1 MDMFPVWLSLR
12 VALTATALTLVI
24 GIPVA
29 LLLARR
35 RFPGKNVLEAAVVL
49 PLVLPPTVLGY
60 YLLLVIGSRGPVGRA
75 LAALGLELAFTWGAA
90 VLAACVGSIALVIK
104 SAQAGFEGVDRQL
117 EQAARTLGRSEWSVF
132 WSVTLPLAW
141 LAVLAGGAL
150 AFCRAP
156 GGLGAG
162 GRGAERRG
170 RPRVLRRGRLDRPVP
185 PGAADRLCLPGLR
198 ALPAP
203 HGRGERGIRATRPLA
218 RRTRATQRRSH
229 RAPGPGRPRASIP
242 SRTFGRPA
250 TTGGARAGA
259 CDRPGAPAARRAAV
273 GARRA
278 APADAAR

>member
-1 MDMFPVWLSLR
+1 MDLFPLWLSLR

-75 LAALGLELAFTWGAA
+75 LAALGLELEFTWGAA

-117 EQAARTLGRSEWSVF
+117 EQAALTLGRSEWSVF

-141 LAVLAGGAL
+141 RAVLAGGVL
-150 AFCRAP
+150 AFCRALGEFGITLMVAGNIP
-156 GGLGAG
+156 GRTQTLPLAIYD
-162 GRGAERRG
+162 RRSEERRVG
-170 RPRVLRRGRLDRPVP
+170 KE
-185 PGAADRLCLPGLR
+185 C
-198 ALPAP
+198 
-203 HGRGERGIRATRPLA
+203 
-218 RRTRATQRRSH
+218 RSRWSPDH
-229 RAPGPGRPRASIP
+229 LKKNK
-242 SRTFGRPA
+242 
-250 TTGGARAGA
+250 
-259 CDRPGAPAARRAAV
+259 
-273 GARRA
+273 
-278 APADAAR
+278 